1 MNIKIHRGLDQIGG
15 CITEIWTETSR
26 VFIDFGQNLPG
37 IGEQTTP
44 EQDETLVH
52 GIISQNIKDNQAV
65 IYSHAHEDH
74 VGLFNYI
81 PDDIPQYIGEGAKE
95 ILLAKNHYL
104 LEGAKLK
111 GIDPREFE
119 KKRVKLESFL
129 TWKKSDKSPNPIII
143 GDIKITPYF
152 CCHSMYDSYMFL
164 IEADGQRIWHTGDY
178 RQHGYLGEKLFEF
191 LGYYAKDIDI
201 LITEG
206 TMLNRED
213 NCVHER
219 ELSTK
224 MSIVMQEYKYVFVL
238 ASSTD
243 IERLATIKNAT
254 LAAKKKMYI
263 NSGFMYATMKIFTKR
278 ESRKSHGLF
287 SFYPE
292 FYSKD
297 SDLDKL
303 RKEGFVLIS
312 GPSKLGDVKKMIE
325 KLPSSETI
333 LIYSSWDGYY
343 KIPEQIE
350 ANPKYKEFRD
360 AFPNVVDIHT
370 SGHADKTTI
379 KKVIETINPKKVIC
393 IHKEAGSEI

>member
-44 EQDETLVH
+44 EQDEALVH

-95 ILLAKNHYL
+95 ILLAKNLYL

-224 MSIVMQEYKYVFVL
+224 MSLVMQEYKYVFVL

-243 IERLATIKNAT
+243 IERLATIKNAAST
-254 LAAKKKMYI
+254 AKKKMYI

-303 RKEGFVLIS
+303 RNDGFVLIS

-360 AFPNVVDIHT
+360 AFSNVVDIHT
-370 SGHADKTTI
+370 SGHADRSTI